1 MQLIKFNLRYLSSA
15 RQINRTAFDYSRTA
29 EIRGHF
35 KAKDALNLANY
46 IEYIDCKDYRFHCHM
61 RHTTGN
67 DDSFI
72 KAQNVRNSLL
82 LYSLQNSSIEYASAA
97 DLKSRLIFL
106 HLAIEDRYAMLE
118 REGDVAGFEICM
130 QYQDNIYL
138 LVCPDDP
145 EPNADIRR
153 PLLTALTLAHYVEYE
168 EYSAQCGIDCFYRK
182 EPQSEEEKWQIN
194 DEKSTHCH
202 TEFLFKSA
210 EKIRE
215 SLTILHQQLT
225 SRYHILQKDKD
236 IIGCTIILQY
246 QDKITDLLATSS
258 K

>member
-1 MQLIKFNLRYLSSA
+1 MKLLNFNLLYLTSA
-15 RQINRTAFDYSRTA
+15 KQMHRTASDYSRTA

-61 RHTTGN
+61 RHTAGN
-67 DDSFI
+67 DDTFI
-72 KAQNVRNSLL
+72 KAHNVRNSLL
-82 LYSLQNSSIEYASAA
+82 LYSLQNASIEYASAA

-106 HLAIEDRYAMLE
+106 HLAIEDRYATLE
-118 REGDVAGFEICM
+118 REGDIAGFEICM

-145 EPNADIRR
+145 EPNANIRR
-153 PLLTALTLAHYVEYE
+153 PLLTALTLAHYVQYE
-168 EYSAQCGIDCFYRK
+168 EYSAQCGIDCFHLK
-182 EPQSEEEKWQIN
+182 EPGTHEEKWQIN
-194 DEKSTHCH
+194 DEKSSNCR

-210 EKIRE
+210 EKIKE

-225 SRYHILQKDKD
+225 SRYQILQKDKD

-246 QDKITDLLATSS
+246 QDKITNLLATSS